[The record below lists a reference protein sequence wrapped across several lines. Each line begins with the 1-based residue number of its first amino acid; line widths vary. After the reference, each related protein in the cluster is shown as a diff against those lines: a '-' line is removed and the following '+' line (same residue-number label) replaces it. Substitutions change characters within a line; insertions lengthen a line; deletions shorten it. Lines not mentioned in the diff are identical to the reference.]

1 MPPVKKRSRPIAVT
15 LTKPPTDPLDA
26 VENGAAMCVL
36 ASGSSGNCTVL
47 VLKRGSV
54 RRLVLIDL
62 GLSPRRTFRMLAE
75 LGYQPHQL
83 DECLVTHLDHDHFQP
98 SWVSGLP
105 RHARIRLHTRHRA
118 ALSAWGLRDR
128 ERIVAFDDH
137 QSFEIDPGVSV
148 HPISMTHDDSGV
160 SSFRIDMPGLASGS
174 LGFATDLG
182 HVTQDL
188 VEHMRGRSNGAA
200 AGAGSPVDVL
210 AIESNYCPVMQTNS
224 SRPLQ
229 LKRRIMGGRG
239 HLSNQEAHEAI
250 EAIQPRE
257 HVVLLHLSRECND
270 PALVA
275 EMHAGSDYAVTIS
288 RPFEPSRWVVVGPAG
303 PERAAKTAHPP
314 RISTRIAETAT
325 LWSAGS

>member
-1 MPPVKKRSRPIAVT
+1 
-15 LTKPPTDPLDA
+15 
-26 VENGAAMCVL
+26 MCVL
-36 ASGSSGNCTVL
+36 ASGSSGNCTLL

-98 SWVSGLP
+98 SWVNGLP

-118 ALSAWGLRDR
+118 TLSAWGLRDR
-128 ERIVAFDDH
+128 ERIQAFDDH

-160 SSFRIDMPGLASGS
+160 SSFRIDMPGLAAGS

-188 VEHMRGRSNGAA
+188 VEHMRGHSRGVASAA
-200 AGAGSPVDVL
+200 ATPVDVL
-210 AIESNYCPVMQTNS
+210 AIESNYCPVMQMNS
-224 SRPLQ
+224 SRPVQ

-239 HLSNQEAHEAI
+239 HLSNQEAREAI

-275 EMHAGSDYAVTIS
+275 EMHAGSDYAVTIT
-288 RPFEPSRWVVVGPAG
+288 RQFEPSRWVTIAP
-303 PERAAKTAHPP
+303 TASQRVAMPTTPP
-314 RISTRIAETAT
+314 RVSTRIAQTAT
-325 LWSAGS
+325 LWSAGT